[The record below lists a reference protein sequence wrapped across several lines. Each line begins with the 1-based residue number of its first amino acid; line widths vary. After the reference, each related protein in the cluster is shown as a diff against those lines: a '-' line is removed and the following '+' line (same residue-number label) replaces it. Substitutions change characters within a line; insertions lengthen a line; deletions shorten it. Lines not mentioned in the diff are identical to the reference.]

1 MASISLPAAIK
12 DRLHAAPLHWQLRRL
27 RWFIP
32 LLVFAL
38 AALHLL
44 LLATVNH
51 AIPAAWQPLAGV
63 AVFGVTGSLVSWIG
77 LTWIASAAA
86 ARSQVA
92 EQLRTAYS
100 ELEATHKKLLTLHE
114 LGQRIT
120 TAGDEQAVLELAALA
135 PLQLTEASASSV
147 VTFDGEQNRLKL
159 DMSWG
164 LSEDYLRAL
173 RASIDAGLDA
183 ERCRNCTTLQ
193 THVGSDCPLFTGLH
207 SIARAEGIGSL
218 TCMPIVREQERVG
231 IISAYFPSVDG
242 PPEDQLRLL
251 NILSGAIAAMLE
263 NLRTRSRQVTTLHA
277 LDQAAQSADALDD
290 FAAEVLDIVLAG
302 WDAQVGGLFTYQA
315 DTQTWNPRAERGLGE
330 NMTSPYYALALKL
343 ARQAHAQSAPVIV
356 LDLGE
361 VNGAGLLSAAAA
373 PLISDNETLGAIF
386 MGARRRRAFNE
397 RHTDLLRTMAHQT
410 ALAIRNAQLYA
421 RLGQMAILEE
431 RYRLSREIHDGLAQ
445 TLAYMGLQAE
455 RMEALIANG
464 RGDEAAREAAE
475 MRQLARAAYVDARE
489 AIDGL
494 RLSLD
499 DPGLLAERLAVYFA
513 EFTRQSGIPVQFDSQ
528 PPDLRVAPSA
538 GLQLMRIA
546 QEALTNVR
554 KHAQAS
560 QVQVRLSAAGEELEL
575 TLADDGRGFPD
586 ALHGETRR
594 RSYGLTT
601 MRERAQ
607 SMGGALAVATGPGQ
621 GTRIV
626 VTVPRK
632 AAL

>member
-1 MASISLPAAIK
+1 
-12 DRLHAAPLHWQLRRL
+12 
-27 RWFIP
+27 
-32 LLVFAL
+32 
-38 AALHLL
+38 
-44 LLATVNH
+44 
-51 AIPAAWQPLAGV
+51 
-63 AVFGVTGSLVSWIG
+63 
-77 LTWIASAAA
+77 
-86 ARSQVA
+86 
-92 EQLRTAYS
+92 
-100 ELEATHKKLLTLHE
+100 
-114 LGQRIT
+114 
-120 TAGDEQAVLELAALA
+120 
-135 PLQLTEASASSV
+135 
-147 VTFDGEQNRLKL
+147 
-159 DMSWG
+159 
-164 LSEDYLRAL
+164 
-173 RASIDAGLDA
+173 
-183 ERCRNCTTLQ
+183 
-193 THVGSDCPLFTGLH
+193 
-207 SIARAEGIGSL
+207 
-218 TCMPIVREQERVG
+218 
-231 IISAYFPSVDG
+231 
-242 PPEDQLRLL
+242 
-251 NILSGAIAAMLE
+251 
-263 NLRTRSRQVTTLHA
+263 
-277 LDQAAQSADALDD
+277 
-290 FAAEVLDIVLAG
+290 
-302 WDAQVGGLFTYQA
+302 
-315 DTQTWNPRAERGLGE
+315 
-330 NMTSPYYALALKL
+330 
-343 ARQAHAQSAPVIV
+343 
-356 LDLGE
+356 LGE